1 MCHRGRGGPKERYN
15 HSVKP
20 AVKHLPESWPRVH
33 VPTWGGTIIMWHCLG
48 DTTVR
53 GETVAN
59 GETGTRVTPGTG
71 HLSRVTC
78 HVWCDDYYVTSP
90 SAEAGT
96 LSRYSPHTAAE
107 RMPGPVRQV
116 VTYIETTAN
125 GEHIG
130 PMVPGCGNHRS
141 RVTTPAPWTLQLPQ
155 LLLVHIY
162 TDTDMVQ
169 CPSSS
174 TLSWICL
181 LFILS
186 PQDSIYSSVSHI
198 VFIRN
203 FWQVI
208 IKD

>member
-1 MCHRGRGGPKERYN
+1 M
-15 HSVKP
+15 
-20 AVKHLPESWPRVH
+20 
-33 VPTWGGTIIMWHCLG
+33 
-48 DTTVR
+48 
-53 GETVAN
+53 AN

-78 HVWCDDYYVTSP
+78 HVRRCDDYYVTSP

-116 VTYIETTAN
+116 VTYIERPLPMVSTLVPWSQAVVT
-125 GEHIG
+125 IG
-130 PMVPGCGNHRS
+130 PVSRHLHPGHYSFRS
-141 RVTTPAPWTLQLPQ
+141 FYW
-155 LLLVHIY
+155 Y
-162 TDTDMVQ
+162 TFTHSDSDMVQ

-198 VFIRN
+198 AFIRN
-203 FWQVI
+203 F
-208 IKD
+208 

>member
-1 MCHRGRGGPKERYN
+1 M
-15 HSVKP
+15 
-20 AVKHLPESWPRVH
+20 
-33 VPTWGGTIIMWHCLG
+33 
-48 DTTVR
+48 
-53 GETVAN
+53 AN

-78 HVWCDDYYVTSP
+78 HVGRCDDYYVTSP

-162 TDTDMVQ
+162 THRHGPILLVQ
-169 CPSSS
+169 SPSSS
-174 TLSWICL
+174 YSAQVGNVCYLSSHPKIQFTLQFPIS
-181 LFILS
+181 FLS
-186 PQDSIYSSVSHI
+186 ETFD
-198 VFIRN
+198 R
-203 FWQVI
+203 
-208 IKD
+208 

>member
-1 MCHRGRGGPKERYN
+1 MTPQSGRDRGQ
-15 HSVKP
+15 
-20 AVKHLPESWPRVH
+20 
-33 VPTWGGTIIMWHCLG
+33 WGDG
-48 DTTVR
+48 DTDH
-53 GETVAN
+53 
-59 GETGTRVTPGTG
+59 TRHWAP
-71 HLSRVTC
+71 VTC
-78 HVWCDDYYVTSP
+78 HVSRGRCDDYYVTSP

-96 LSRYSPHTAAE
+96 LSRYSPHTAAQ

-116 VTYIETTAN
+116 VTYIETTAY

-162 TDTDMVQ
+162 TLRHGPIFLVQ

-174 TLSWICL
+174 TSSWICL

-203 FWQVI
+203 F
-208 IKD
+208 

>member
-1 MCHRGRGGPKERYN
+1 M
-15 HSVKP
+15 
-20 AVKHLPESWPRVH
+20 
-33 VPTWGGTIIMWHCLG
+33 
-48 DTTVR
+48 
-53 GETVAN
+53 AN

-78 HVWCDDYYVTSP
+78 HVECDDYDVTSP
-90 SAEAGT
+90 SAEAGHCHGV
-96 LSRYSPHTAAE
+96 RHTQQHSAC
-107 RMPGPVRQV
+107 PGRVRQV

-141 RVTTPAPWTLQLPQ
+141 RVTTPAPWTLQLPR

-162 TDTDMVQ
+162 RHRHGPILLVQ

-174 TLSWICL
+174 TLSWICYVIYTLTPRFNL
-181 LFILS
+181 LFS
-186 PQDSIYSSVSHI
+186 FPYI

-203 FWQVI
+203 F
-208 IKD
+208 

>member
-1 MCHRGRGGPKERYN
+1 M
-15 HSVKP
+15 
-20 AVKHLPESWPRVH
+20 
-33 VPTWGGTIIMWHCLG
+33 
-48 DTTVR
+48 
-53 GETVAN
+53 AN

-78 HVWCDDYYVTSP
+78 HVGRCDDYYVTSP

-162 TDTDMVQ
+162 THRHRHGPMSFFVHLKLDMFVIY
-169 CPSSS
+169 PL
-174 TLSWICL
+174 TPRFNL
-181 LFILS
+181 LFSFPYRFYPKLLTGNYKRLKHKNRFKKNQTS
-186 PQDSIYSSVSHI
+186 
-198 VFIRN
+198 N
-203 FWQVI
+203 
-208 IKD
+208 